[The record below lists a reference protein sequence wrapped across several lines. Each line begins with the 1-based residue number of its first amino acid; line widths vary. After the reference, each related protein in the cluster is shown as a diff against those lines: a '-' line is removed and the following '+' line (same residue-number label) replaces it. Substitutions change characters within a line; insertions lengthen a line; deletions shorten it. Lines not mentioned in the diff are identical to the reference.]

1 MLMNRAVLTTR
12 PGLVSRDVVLAAALA
27 CLCVL
32 HLAYFLRGGASEWHW
47 ALSAA
52 GLALMA
58 LKASLRPTPTARP
71 SLQSLRSRTPL
82 DWAAIAGGLLV
93 VASAAA

>member
-1 MLMNRAVLTTR
+1 MNRFGMAAGPV
-12 PGLVSRDVVLAAALA
+12 LVSRDIVLAAALT
-27 CLCVL
+27 CLCAL
-32 HLAYFLRGGASEWHW
+32 HLAYFLRSGASEWHW

-52 GLALMA
+52 GLALMGI
-58 LKASLRPTPTARP
+58 KASLRPMPTARP
-71 SLQSLRSRTPL
+71 SLHGLRSRTPL

>member
-1 MLMNRAVLTTR
+1 MHRLIMAAR
-12 PGLVSRDVVLAAALA
+12 PALVSRDIVLAAALA

-32 HLAYFLRGGASEWHW
+32 HLAYFLRSGATEWHW
-47 ALSAA
+47 ALSAT

-58 LKASLRPTPTARP
+58 TKAGLRPTPTPRP
-71 SLQSLRSRTPL
+71 SLRSLRSRTPL

>member
-1 MLMNRAVLTTR
+1 MNRPAATAR
-12 PGLVSRDVVLAAALA
+12 PGLVSRDAALAAALA

-32 HLAYFLRGGASEWHW
+32 HLAYFLRSGAGEWHW
-47 ALSAA
+47 ALSAT

-58 LKASLRPTPTARP
+58 LKASLRPSSMALL
-71 SLQSLRSRTPL
+71 SLRSLRSRTPL

>member
-1 MLMNRAVLTTR
+1 MTRIALTAR
-12 PGLVSRDVVLAAALA
+12 PGLVSRDVVLAAVLA

-32 HLAYFLRGGASEWHW
+32 HLAYFLRSGASEWHW
-47 ALSAA
+47 ALSAT

-71 SLQSLRSRTPL
+71 SLQGLRSRTPL

>member
-1 MLMNRAVLTTR
+1 MNRIVMTAR
-12 PGLVSRDVVLAAALA
+12 PALVSRDIVLAAVLA

-32 HLAYFLRGGASEWHW
+32 HLAYFLRSSANEWHW

-52 GLALMA
+52 GLALMGI
-58 LKASLRPTPTARP
+58 KAGLRPTPTARP
-71 SLQSLRSRTPL
+71 SLRGLRSRTPL

>member
-1 MLMNRAVLTTR
+1 MNCFGMAAG
-12 PGLVSRDVVLAAALA
+12 PALVSRDIVLAAALA
-27 CLCVL
+27 CLCAL
-32 HLAYFLRGGASEWHW
+32 HLAYFLRSGASEWHW

-52 GLALMA
+52 GLALMGI
-58 LKASLRPTPTARP
+58 KASLRPMPTARP
-71 SLQSLRSRTPL
+71 SLHGLRSRTPL